1 MTFQPGSLVR
11 FRQVRGPK
19 MLLLGTMTGLAPN
32 GLPGTVCNVMWF
44 DRNDMMHERT
54 GIAEQWLEE
63 VPAVPVAKEIG
74 NVVEGPFS
82 RQEQP
87 GDDQ

>member
-1 MTFQPGSLVR
+1 
-11 FRQVRGPK
+11 

-63 VPAVPVAKEIG
+63 VLATAEST